1 MPLRSLLVL
10 LLGLTCAQWL
20 PAVEIGDSRAAVLNE
35 IGPPSST
42 ARRNQR
48 EILVYPKGGRI
59 ELVEGKVVDIRGPLP
74 VGQPAEPPPVAPAP
88 SALASPTPP
97 PAGPPPGAPA
107 AAPKAVNT
115 KPTPGGTSTAAP
127 VSFNPA
133 DAANAL
139 GDKVEKM
146 NTAWGALPPPPK
158 KHSALDNIPSFLVGL
173 LLRFTLTIVG
183 LKLAFKYWEMDAFWT
198 GVCCIAGIDVALHA
212 ILELLGPATGGL
224 TTMNAVENGLPGL
237 ALIFTINYFCIN
249 KRLQNAVVTAM
260 TVKLAVT
267 ICYLFLGVWLL
278 QMAFG

>member
-20 PAVEIGDSRAAVLNE
+20 FAVEIGDARAVVLSE

-48 EILVYPKGGRI
+48 EILIYPKGGRI
-59 ELVEGKVVDIRGPLP
+59 ELVEGRVVDIRGPLP
-74 VGQPAEPPPVAPAP
+74 VAPTSEPPSVAPAP
-88 SALASPTPP
+88 SALAAPTPP
-97 PAGPPPGAPA
+97 PAGPPPGTPTA
-107 AAPKAVNT
+107 ATRAVNA
-115 KPTPGGTSTAAP
+115 KPTPAGTSPAAP
-127 VSFNPA
+127 VGFNPA

-146 NTAWGALPPPPK
+146 NTAWGTLPPPPK
-158 KHSALDNIPSFLVGL
+158 RHSALDNVPGFLVGL
-173 LLRFTLTIVG
+173 LLRFAITIVA
-183 LKLAFKYWEMDAFWT
+183 LKLAFKYWEMDAFWK

-224 TTMNAVENGLPGL
+224 TTMSAVENGLPGL
-237 ALIFTINYFCIN
+237 GLIFTINYFCFN
-249 KRLQNAVVTAM
+249 KRLQNAVVTAVA
-260 TVKLAVT
+260 VKLAVT